1 MNIKSFKLL
10 AVILLLTVTVLLIT
24 GCGKSGSRFDNQKP
38 VISITSYEGWT
49 EDSVPAVVDTL
60 THEYAFQQRI
70 FWNAYDPDGVI
81 VGYAFRV
88 LDENYEPIPTP
99 GYSIISR
106 GADGLIPNVILNNP
120 NLLGTSREGWAYH
133 YLPSADQTIP
143 LDDPEAD
150 RTIWTSQKY
159 AVINFPAADE
169 FGNPAPTISHFEVIA
184 VDNRGDIVG
193 ESAWRRF
200 RTSSP
205 RPTCILDTTKGNP
218 NGRDVGSG
226 IRLKF
231 TMHDSDPFILPVPYK
246 FEFRMMKVN
255 DASGAIIPGSE
266 TDWISSENEEKID
279 EFRLTANTNPPL
291 IYDYDENGTSLGTTT
306 RIVARATDM
315 AGAVSLAPGAAPD
328 SSAVITFKVKPGF
341 RPRTLL
347 YSRKILALGDNHYE
361 DWGDDYNQEA
371 VPFSLSG
378 GRQRYATSLFRD
390 PDGVFSTV
398 YSENLKVYVRWGW
411 WGEYEKQDGSG
422 YPLDDPYEKKVDV
435 VLSEHS
441 PSVPVN
447 YYSEITHFHIRYDDA
462 PFEFPPFPPS
472 EYNTAPD
479 ENGKVWLRVP
489 VSSPLLQSI
498 VLTSD
503 QLEPGRRHKFEVRCE
518 DMQEKY
524 SLEPAVLE
532 FVVHPA
538 TQPANREGIL
548 IIDDDQNNA
557 GVSPDDVV
565 DAKYMNMVSGLG
577 LNNDQIKVVK
587 YGASGANGTM
597 ADNRLRHI
605 SYGLLQGY
613 KMVIY
618 HSDNP
623 TSDGNLLREID
634 AFSLYMQK
642 GGNLVVSHTMKFSSI
657 ATAMSKSGQR
667 TTLINHLGLPDRPQL
682 EILGNSLLSNPF
694 MVKAAGKMAFPDVN
708 LQLVDPP
715 SFSPIVEG
723 RMGLSAVSYFPVN
736 SNNVPLHN
744 GEDLYTMQL
753 KTVGQDAYSPTQT
766 QYDALNGKTIGIR
779 KVNPASSLNSRAY
792 LFTFPLSYMKDADTK
807 AMITKIW
814 NELL

>member
-10 AVILLLTVTVLLIT
+10 AVILLLTLTALLIT

-347 YSRKILALGDNHYE
+347 YSRKILA
-361 DWGDDYNQEA
+361 
-371 VPFSLSG
+371 S
-378 GRQRYATSLFRD
+378 
-390 PDGVFSTV
+390 
-398 YSENLKVYVRWGW
+398 
-411 WGEYEKQDGSG
+411 
-422 YPLDDPYEKKVDV
+422 
-435 VLSEHS
+435 
-441 PSVPVN
+441 
-447 YYSEITHFHIRYDDA
+447 
-462 PFEFPPFPPS
+462 
-472 EYNTAPD
+472 
-479 ENGKVWLRVP
+479 WL
-489 VSSPLLQSI
+489 
-498 VLTSD
+498 
-503 QLEPGRRHKFEVRCE
+503 
-518 DMQEKY
+518 
-524 SLEPAVLE
+524 
-532 FVVHPA
+532 
-538 TQPANREGIL
+538 
-548 IIDDDQNNA
+548 
-557 GVSPDDVV
+557 
-565 DAKYMNMVSGLG
+565 
-577 LNNDQIKVVK
+577 
-587 YGASGANGTM
+587 
-597 ADNRLRHI
+597 
-605 SYGLLQGY
+605 
-613 KMVIY
+613 
-618 HSDNP
+618 
-623 TSDGNLLREID
+623 
-634 AFSLYMQK
+634 
-642 GGNLVVSHTMKFSSI
+642 
-657 ATAMSKSGQR
+657 
-667 TTLINHLGLPDRPQL
+667 
-682 EILGNSLLSNPF
+682 
-694 MVKAAGKMAFPDVN
+694 
-708 LQLVDPP
+708 
-715 SFSPIVEG
+715 
-723 RMGLSAVSYFPVN
+723 
-736 SNNVPLHN
+736 
-744 GEDLYTMQL
+744 
-753 KTVGQDAYSPTQT
+753 
-766 QYDALNGKTIGIR
+766 
-779 KVNPASSLNSRAY
+779 
-792 LFTFPLSYMKDADTK
+792 
-807 AMITKIW
+807 
-814 NELL
+814 